1 MREILTDFFA
11 GRGYKLKMNITDN
24 TVAICMAT
32 YNGAMYV
39 KEQIES
45 IEQQSYTNWI
55 LFIRDDNSTDD
66 TGYIIKEKAKKNP
79 EKIMVIEDDH
89 LQGGSSK
96 KNFAEILKWV
106 SHNYDF
112 NYFMFSDQDDY
123 WLPQKVELSLNKVK
137 KVEETYDG
145 PVLIHTDLK
154 VVDKNLNVIGESF
167 IKYRALDPTTK
178 DINHLLVQ
186 NNITGCTMCWNKK
199 LNDILDISDDR
210 VAMHDWWMALAATCF
225 GKIEFIKEPTILY
238 RQHGNNVVGAT
249 NVNSLSFIIKRL
261 MGNAHVRETLNMS
274 MVQARAF
281 ESYYRDELSKNQ
293 QTLVK
298 EFSNLETKSKIEKIK
313 TVLKR
318 GYLKQGLVQIIGEIM
333 FI

>member
-1 MREILTDFFA
+1 
-11 GRGYKLKMNITDN
+11 MNITDD

-32 YNGAMYV
+32 YNGAMYI

-45 IEQQSYTNWI
+45 IEQQNYTNWI

-66 TGYIIKEKAKKNP
+66 TAYIIKEKAENNP
-79 EKIMVIEDDH
+79 EKIIVIENDS
-89 LQGGSSK
+89 LKGGSSK

-106 SHNYDF
+106 SQNYDF

-123 WLPQKVELSLNKVK
+123 WLPQKVGLSFTKVK
-137 KVEETYDG
+137 EIEENFDG

-154 VVDKNLNVIGESF
+154 VTDRNLNVIGESF
-167 IKYRALDPTTK
+167 IKYRALDPMAK
-178 DINHLLVQ
+178 DINHLLIQ

-199 LNDILDISDDR
+199 LNDLLDISDDR
-210 VAMHDWWMALAATCF
+210 VAMHDWWMALVATCF
-225 GKIEFIKEPTILY
+225 GKIEFIDEPTILY

-281 ESYYRDELSKNQ
+281 ENCYKDKLSKNQ
-293 QTLVK
+293 QTLVRG
-298 EFSNLETKSKIEKIK
+298 FLDLEAKNKIEKVK
-313 TVLKR
+313 TVLKQ
-318 GYLKQGLVQIIGEIM
+318 GYLKQGLIQIIGEII